1 MKNAFNKNQ
10 SPRLP
15 LSGVPDVLDELG
27 DNLENGTERDSSM
40 DDKTNEVD
48 SNLDG
53 SSSKALPLSRSSLAL
68 VLMNRMD
75 SIRLPSF

>member
-27 DNLENGTERDSSM
+27 DNLENETARDSSM
-40 DDKTNEVD
+40 DVDKTNEVD
-48 SNLDG
+48 NNLDG
-53 SSSKALPLSRSSLAL
+53 SSSKSLPLSRSSLAL
-68 VLMNRMD
+68 VLETE
-75 SIRLPSF
+75 

>member
-1 MKNAFNKNQ
+1 M
-10 SPRLP
+10 
-15 LSGVPDVLDELG
+15 DELG
-27 DNLENGTERDSSM
+27 DKLENETERDSSM

>member
-1 MKNAFNKNQ
+1 M
-10 SPRLP
+10 
-15 LSGVPDVLDELG
+15 DELG
-27 DNLENGTERDSSM
+27 DNLENETARDSSI
-40 DDKTNEVD
+40 DVDKTNEVD
-48 SNLDG
+48 NNLDG